1 MSDMLAPQ
9 PRKGLYKR
17 QTSRQRMIQHIT
29 FMNSKKINGQQV
41 EFYTKF
47 HVGNKYISE
56 GNIILLVP
64 LNEAAY
70 EF

>member
-1 MSDMLAPQ
+1 
-9 PRKGLYKR
+9 
-17 QTSRQRMIQHIT
+17 MIQHIT

-70 EF
+70 EFWSNIW